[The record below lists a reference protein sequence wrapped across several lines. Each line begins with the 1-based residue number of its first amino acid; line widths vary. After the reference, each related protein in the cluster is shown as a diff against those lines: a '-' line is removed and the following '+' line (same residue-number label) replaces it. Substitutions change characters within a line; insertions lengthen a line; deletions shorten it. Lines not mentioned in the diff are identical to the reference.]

1 MRRYLWV
8 SLFLLILLAPL
19 ALRGTV
25 ASRSRASAGQ
35 TVVVIT
41 PHSESIRTEFADAFS
56 RWHQEHFGQPA
67 FVDYRIYGGAND
79 IVPYFESAPRTLYAT
94 PETYNIHV
102 ACGGGECLF
111 GQPAKQDS

>member
-67 FVDYRIYGGAND
+67 FVDYRIYGGGNA
-79 IVPYFESAPRTLYAT
+79 IVRDFESAQRTPYA
-94 PETYNIHV
+94 PLKKFNIDV
-102 ACGGGECLF
+102 VWGGGGE
-111 GQPAKQDS
+111 PVRPR